1 MGGSQMDGARLLS
14 VLPRLEQRRF
24 HLNLRKIFSLR
35 LTEHQNK
42 LLREGEE
49 SPLETF
55 RTFLDSFLCNLL

>member
-1 MGGSQMDGARLLS
+1 MDGARLLS

-55 RTFLDSFLCNLL
+55 RTFLDSFLRNLL

>member
-1 MGGSQMDGARLLS
+1 MDGARLLS

-24 HLNLRKIFSLR
+24 HLNLRKIFFSLR
-35 LTEHQNK
+35 LREHQNR

>member
-1 MGGSQMDGARLLS
+1 MDGARLLS

>member
-1 MGGSQMDGARLLS
+1 MGGNQMDGARLLS

-55 RTFLDSFLCNLL
+55 RTFLDSFLRNLL

>member
-1 MGGSQMDGARLLS
+1 MDGARLLS

-55 RTFLDSFLCNLL
+55 RTLLDSFLRNLL